1 MSSGYDYVAA
11 KKHEEEVMN
20 AISQHPM
27 DTVVAPIQVAP
38 HVYYAGNKWV
48 GVFFIDTGDGLILLD
63 TGVASQYPIIM
74 DGIRS
79 FGFDPKD
86 VKKVLLSHA
95 HYDHCG
101 SMSKVLEYTKAKSY
115 VSKLDAV
122 FLDDTTALLT
132 HGNEYSPFDPDY
144 YYEDLEVIS
153 QGRISIKPVV
163 IGAHTPG
170 TTCFFFTDV
179 DEETGTEYKIAVHG
193 GLGYVFL
200 HTAED
205 PLAAIEDYRK
215 AQKTVYDCPV
225 DIALSFHAYNL
236 KILEKVAEGGWKN
249 LIDQNAWK
257 AMLDDR
263 LGKISDIEKE
273 FI

>member
-1 MSSGYDYVAA
+1 MAA
-11 KKHEEEVMN
+11 KKHEEEMMN
-20 AISQHPM
+20 SISLHPM
-27 DTVVAPIQVAP
+27 DSAVSPIQVAP

-48 GVFFIDTGDGLILLD
+48 GVFFIDSGDGLILLD
-63 TGVASQYPIIM
+63 TGLASQYPIIM
-74 DGIRS
+74 EGIKS

-86 VKKVLLSHA
+86 IKKVLLSHA

-101 SMSKVLEYTKAKSY
+101 SMSKVLEYTKAESY
-115 VSKLDAV
+115 VSRLDSAS
-122 FLDDTTALLT
+122 LYDTESLLT

-144 YYEDLEVIS
+144 FYEDLDSICL
-153 QGRISIKPVV
+153 GRISIEPVV

-170 TTCFFFTDV
+170 TTCFFFTDI
-179 DEETGTEYKIAVHG
+179 DEKTGKEYRIGIHG

-200 HTAED
+200 HTAKD
-205 PLAAIEDYRK
+205 PLAAIERYRE
-215 AQKTVYDCPV
+215 AQRAVYELPV

-236 KILEKVAEGGWKN
+236 KILEKVAEGGWES
-249 LIDQNAWK
+249 LIDQGAWK

-263 LGKISDIEKE
+263 LCKISDIEKA